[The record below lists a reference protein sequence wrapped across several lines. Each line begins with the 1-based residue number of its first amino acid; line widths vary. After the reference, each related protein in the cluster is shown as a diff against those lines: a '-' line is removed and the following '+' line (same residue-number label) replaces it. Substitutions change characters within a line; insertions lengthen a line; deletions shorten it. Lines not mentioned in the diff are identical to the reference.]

1 MPTIAGMSTE
11 RLKRID
17 ALLDERYLQTGR
29 FAGTLTL
36 VSRKHEVAHCSTQGL
51 MDAERGKPMRE
62 DTIFR
67 IYSMSK
73 PITSVALMMLYEQG
87 KFQLDD
93 PVHKFIPSWEKLGV
107 WVAGAWPNFSTKAPA
122 RPMTIRDVLSHQ
134 SGLTYGFQVRNSV
147 DAAYR
152 QLRIMEREGPSV
164 LGPASAAAAAD
175 AAPETLATSI
185 EKLSKLPLLFS
196 PGTAWNY
203 SISTDV
209 CGYLVEVISGKPFD
223 VYLEEQIFG
232 PLGMVDSGFSVPDA
246 KIDRFAACYAAA
258 PNDGRVLQDDPITS
272 VYRNTPAL
280 FSGGGGMVSTA
291 ADYLRFCRMLLNGG
305 QLDGAQLL
313 SRKTVELM
321 AMNHL
326 DGGKDLAALAPP
338 AQFSEAST
346 NGTGFGLGFSVLLDQ
361 RLAQISGSPGQYAW
375 GGAAST
381 AFWIDPREEVIVVF
395 MTQLLPSSTYPIRR
409 ELQTLVNSAIVD

>member
-11 RLKRID
+11 RLARID
-17 ALLDERYLQTGR
+17 ALLDERYIQSGR
-29 FAGTLTL
+29 YPGTLT
-36 VSRKHEVAHCSTQGL
+36 VIARKGETAHCSAQGL
-51 MDAERGKPMRE
+51 MDVERAKPVSE

-73 PITSVALMMLYEQG
+73 PITSVALMMLYEEG
-87 KFQLDD
+87 AFQLDD

-107 WVAGAWPNFSTKAPA
+107 WVAGGFPDFVTKAPEKA
-122 RPMTIRDVLSHQ
+122 MSMRDVLSHQ
-134 SGLTYGFQVRNSV
+134 SGLTYGFQVRNPV

-152 QLRIMEREGPSV
+152 ELGVMERGVTV
-164 LGPASAAAAAD
+164 LGPDRRARPGSEN
-175 AAPETLATSI
+175 ETLASSV
-185 EKLSKLPLLFS
+185 EKLASLPLLFA

-223 VYLEEQIFG
+223 VFLQERIFG
-232 PLGMVDSGFSVPDA
+232 PLGMPDTGFSVPDQ
-246 KIDRFAACYAAA
+246 KLERFAACYNAT
-258 PNDGRVLQDDPITS
+258 PDGKFVLQDDPETS
-272 VYRNTPAL
+272 PYRKQPSL

-291 ADYLRFCRMLLNGG
+291 ADYLRFSRMLLGG
-305 QLDGAQLL
+305 GELEGVRLL

-321 AMNHL
+321 TMNHL
-326 DGGKDLAALAPP
+326 AGGQDLAALAPP
-338 AQFSEAST
+338 GQFNEAT
-346 NGTGFGLGFSVLLDQ
+346 TTGTGFGLGFSVLLDQ
-361 RLAQISGSPGQYAW
+361 RLAQISGSPGQFAW

-381 AFWIDPREEVIVVF
+381 AFWIDPREELIAIF
-395 MTQLLPSSTYPIRR
+395 MTQVLPSSSYPLRR